1 MAGHGELAGEGKEG
15 EGEEGGG
22 GGAQVW
28 GAMGRGRLQEGAA
41 GGRHGEGLQGAVSC
55 SCCFSLLHVF
65 CFYVSVRWRKQQE
78 GEEKKDKRKERMKEK
93 KEKRGKFVNRE
104 ISRKIKR

>member
-1 MAGHGELAGEGKEG
+1 MAGVGDPWPAMGSSPERARRGKGKRE
-15 EGEEGGG
+15 G

-41 GGRHGEGLQGAVSC
+41 RGRHGEGLQGAVSC

-93 KEKRGKFVNRE
+93 KEKGENL
-104 ISRKIKR
+104 